1 MNSKNKIISP
11 KFAHL
16 FDISLVI
23 GEAHDLGETPN
34 GKKRIVQVVGGEFM
48 GDRVRGNVRTESAA
62 DWVLIRPDLSI
73 KLDVRLTLETVDNAL
88 VHMRYEGIRHAS
100 SKIAKQLLSNKR
112 VDPGDYYWRIS
123 PFFETSSKKYN
134 WMNKIVSFGM
144 GEKNGHRVSY
154 AVFELM

>member
-1 MNSKNKIISP
+1 
-11 KFAHL
+11 
-16 FDISLVI
+16 
-23 GEAHDLGETPN
+23 
-34 GKKRIVQVVGGEFM
+34 M

-100 SKIAKQLLSNKR
+100 SKIAKQLSSNKR
-112 VDPGDYYWRIS
+112 VAPGDYYWRIS

-144 GEKNGHRVSY
+144 GEKNGNRVSY